1 MDAKTDT
8 NTDTNTRP
16 ICFLL
21 LAMLTGCGAETVGT
35 AAVGAQTQVDA
46 AREAE
51 AVKANVQTQLDAAA
65 QLEKQR
71 LEQAEAAN
79 RP

>member
-1 MDAKTDT
+1 MNAKTDT
-8 NTDTNTRP
+8 NTDTNIRP
-16 ICFLL
+16 IFLLL
-21 LAMLTGCGAETVGT
+21 LAMLAGCGAETVGT

-51 AVKANVQTQLDAAA
+51 AAKANVQTQLDAAA

-71 LEQAEAAN
+71 LEQAEAAT

>member
-1 MDAKTDT
+1 MDAKNDAKTDT
-8 NTDTNTRP
+8 KTRP

-71 LEQAEAAN
+71 LEQAEAAT